1 MGVPVT
7 GNRRALPEVVRR
19 YRADAVLIAI
29 PSASA
34 ELVRELS
41 TLAGEMNVDVKV
53 VPPVVEL
60 FGRTVRIEDIRPVSH
75 ADLLGR
81 REIGIDLAAIAGYL
95 TGKRVLVTG
104 GSKGIG
110 FACGMAFAAEGCDVI
125 LASRDAAALDKAAGA
140 IRARHNVNVAVH
152 AGDLSRPEARTALH
166 RAHGGVDVLVNNAGA
181 IPGGTVHDIALDRWI
196 EAWNLKVFGYIHLTQ
211 LYLPMMERRGS
222 GVIVNII
229 GMAGRAPR
237 ADYICG
243 AAGNA
248 ALIAFTGALGGRSTD
263 KGVRVV
269 GISPGA
275 TRTDRIIT
283 LSKSRAKTKFGDE
296 SRWEEMLS
304 GLSLGRAG
312 KPEEIA
318 DLAVFCA
325 SPRGGYLSGSTL
337 DVDAGAQFRS

>member
-1 MGVPVT
+1 M
-7 GNRRALPEVVRR
+7 
-19 YRADAVLIAI
+19 
-29 PSASA
+29 
-34 ELVRELS
+34 
-41 TLAGEMNVDVKV
+41 EM
-53 VPPVVEL
+53 E
-60 FGRTVRIEDIRPVSH
+60 IR
-75 ADLLGR
+75 
-81 REIGIDLAAIAGYL
+81 
-95 TGKRVLVTG
+95 GKRVLVTG

-110 FACGMAFAAEGCDVI
+110 LACGHSFAAEGCDVV
-125 LASRDAAALDKAAGA
+125 LASRDQAALDAAAGA
-140 IRARHNVNVAVH
+140 IRGRHNVNVTTF
-152 AGDLSRPEARTALH
+152 AGDLGDAGARVALH
-166 RAHGGVDVLVNNAGA
+166 AANPNIDILVNNAGA
-181 IPGGTVHDIALDRWI
+181 IPGGTLHDIDLARWQQ
-196 EAWNLKVFGYIHLTQ
+196 AWQLKVFGYIHLCQ
-211 LYLPMMERRGS
+211 LYLPGMEAKGD
-222 GVIVNII
+222 GVIVNIV

-275 TRTDRIIT
+275 TMTDRIIT
-283 LSKSRAKTKFGDE
+283 LSKSRAKTKYGDE

-318 DLAVFCA
+318 DLAVFVA